1 MADTELAQLIL
12 LPTDD
17 LMHENS
23 GEENFNESAY
33 YNFYDPGGRVGGFVR
48 LGNRPNEGYAE
59 MTTCFYLPDGRVAFM
74 FKRPE
79 IGCNAGHDAG
89 GLRFEVKEPFVEHR
103 VTYRGH
109 ACMLTNPLDMA
120 DPKAAFASN
129 PFVPV
134 ALDVRYL
141 GLSPGYGGELRRR
154 EGDGWVSVRSEKPG
168 QEFAKGHLEQHGKAV
183 GTLTI
188 GDERFDL
195 DAPGLRDHSWGP
207 RYWQAPKYYRWLTMS
222 FGEDLGAVPILTVHR
237 DGRELHAGYI
247 FRKGREN
254 EPIVKTE
261 VATELVGEQQL
272 HDRIRVRAT
281 TKNGEVHEITGRVLS
296 MIPLRNR
303 REGRVTRIA
312 EGMTEWRWGD
322 RVGYGLSEYLDHLAE

>member
-1 MADTELAQLIL
+1 MADAQLTL

-33 YNFYDPGGRVGGFVR
+33 YNFFDSRRRIGGFVR

-59 MTTCFYLPDGRVAFM
+59 MTTCFYMPDGRVAFM

-79 IGCNAGHDAG
+79 IASNTGHDAG
-89 GLRFEVKEPFVEHR
+89 GLRFEVRTPFVEHR

-109 ACMLTNPLDMA
+109 ACMLTNPLEMA
-120 DPKAAFASN
+120 DPKTAFGAN
-129 PFVPV
+129 PFVSV
-134 ALDVRYL
+134 ELDVQYL

-154 EGDGWVSVRSEKPG
+154 EGDGWVSVRSEKAG
-168 QEFAKGHLEQHGKAV
+168 QEFAKGHLEQHGKAI

-188 GDERFDL
+188 DGERFEL

-222 FGEDLGAVPILTVHR
+222 FGDDLGAVPILTVHR
-237 DGRELHAGYI
+237 DGRELHAGYVY
-247 FRKGREN
+247 RRGHDN
-254 EPIVKTE
+254 EAIVKTE
-261 VATELVGEQQL
+261 IATDFVGEQQL
-272 HDRIRVRAT
+272 HDRIQVRAT
-281 TKNGEVHEITGRVLS
+281 TASGEIIEITGKVLS

>member
-1 MADTELAQLIL
+1 MADAQLTL

-33 YNFYDPGGRVGGFVR
+33 YNFFDPERRIGGFVR

-74 FKRPE
+74 FKRPQ
-79 IGCNAGHDAG
+79 ITANVGHDAG
-89 GLRFEVKEPFVEHR
+89 GLRVEVRTPFVEHR
-103 VTYRGH
+103 VSYRGH
-109 ACMLTNPLDMA
+109 CCLLTNPLAMA
-120 DPKAAFASN
+120 DPKAAFAAN
-129 PFVPV
+129 PLV
-134 ALDVRYL
+134 AVELDIGYL
-141 GLSPGYGGELRRR
+141 GLSPAYGGELRRR
-154 EGDGWVSVRSEKPG
+154 EGDGWVSVSSETLG

-188 GDERFDL
+188 DGERFDL

-237 DGRELHAGYI
+237 DGRELHAGYVY
-247 FRKGREN
+247 RKGRDN
-254 EPIVKTE
+254 EAIITTE
-261 VATELVGEQQL
+261 IATELVGEQQL
-272 HDRIRVRAT
+272 HDRIQVRAT
-281 TKNGEVHEITGRVLS
+281 TASGEIIEITGKVLA

-322 RVGYGLSEYLDHLAE
+322 RIGYGLSEYLDHLAE

>member
-1 MADTELAQLIL
+1 MADAELTL

-17 LMHENS
+17 LMHENT

-33 YNFYDPGGRVGGFVR
+33 YNFYDPARRIGGFLR
-48 LGNRPNEGYAE
+48 CGNRPNEGYAE
-59 MTTCFYLPDGRVAFM
+59 MTTCFYLPDGRVVFM

-79 IGCNAGHDAG
+79 ISGNAGHDAG

-109 ACMLTNPLDMA
+109 GCMLANPLEMA
-120 DPKAAFASN
+120 EPKAAFGSN
-129 PFVPV
+129 PFVPIE
-134 ALDVRYL
+134 LDVRYL

-154 EGDGWVSVRSEKPG
+154 EGDTWVSVRSERDG
-168 QEFAKGHLEQHGKAV
+168 QEFAKGHLEQHGKAI
-183 GTLTI
+183 GTLI
-188 GDERFDL
+188 VDGQRFEL

-222 FGEDLGAVPILTVHR
+222 FGDDLGAVPALVVQR
-237 DGRELHAGYI
+237 DGREIHGGYVY
-247 FRKGREN
+247 RKGRPN
-254 EPIVKTE
+254 EAIVKTE
-261 VATELVGEQQL
+261 VATEFVGEQQL
-272 HDRIRVRAT
+272 HDRMQVRAT
-281 TKNGEVHEITGRVLS
+281 TKSGEVIEITGKVLS

>member
-1 MADTELAQLIL
+1 MADAQLTL

-33 YNFYDPGGRVGGFVR
+33 YNFFDPERRIGGFVR

-74 FKRPE
+74 FKRPQ
-79 IGCNAGHDAG
+79 ITANVGHDAG
-89 GLRFEVKEPFVEHR
+89 GLRFEVRTPFVEHR
-103 VTYRGH
+103 ITYRGH
-109 ACMLTNPLDMA
+109 CCMLTNPLAMA
-120 DPKAAFASN
+120 DPKAAFAAN
-129 PFVPV
+129 PFVAV
-134 ALDVRYL
+134 ELDMRYL

-154 EGDGWVSVRSEKPG
+154 EGDGWVSVRSEKLG

-188 GDERFDL
+188 DGKRFDL

-222 FGEDLGAVPILTVHR
+222 FGDDLGVVPILTVHR
-237 DGRELHAGYI
+237 DGRELHAGYVY
-247 FRKGREN
+247 RKGRDN
-254 EPIVKTE
+254 EAIVTTE
-261 VATELVGEQQL
+261 IATELVGEQQL
-272 HDRIRVRAT
+272 HDRIQVRAT
-281 TKNGEVHEITGRVLS
+281 TASGEIIEITGKVLA

>member
-1 MADTELAQLIL
+1 MADAELTL

-17 LMHENS
+17 LMHENT

-33 YNFYDPGGRVGGFVR
+33 YNFFDPVRRVGGFVR
-48 LGNRPNEGYAE
+48 LGNRPNEGHAE

-74 FKRPE
+74 YKRPE
-79 IGCNAGHDAG
+79 ITGNLEHHAG
-89 GLRFEVKEPFVEHR
+89 GLRFEVETPFVEHR
-103 VTYRGH
+103 VGYRGH
-109 ACMLTNPLDMA
+109 CCLLTNPLEMA
-120 DPKAAFASN
+120 DPKAAFGAN

-134 ALDVRYL
+134 ELDVRYL

-154 EGDGWVSVRSEKPG
+154 EGERWVSVRSEKSG

-183 GTLTI
+183 GSLTI
-188 GDERFDL
+188 DGTRFEL

-222 FGEDLGAVPILTVHR
+222 FGDDLGAVPILTVQR
-237 DGRELHAGYI
+237 DGRELHAGYVY
-247 FRKGREN
+247 RQGRDN
-254 EPIVKTE
+254 EAIVKTE
-261 VATELVGEQQL
+261 IATEVTGEQGL
-272 HDRIRVRAT
+272 HDRIQVRAT
-281 TKNGEVHEITGRVLS
+281 TAGGETIEITGKVLA

>member
-1 MADTELAQLIL
+1 MADPALVL

-33 YNFYDPGGRVGGFVR
+33 YNFFDPTRRIGGFVR

-59 MTTCFYLPDGRVAFM
+59 MTICFYLPDGRVVFM
-74 FKRPE
+74 YKRPT
-79 IGCNAGHDAG
+79 ITGNAGHDAG
-89 GLRFEVKEPFVEHR
+89 GLRFDVREPFVEHR
-103 VTYRGH
+103 VTYSGH
-109 ACMLTNPLDMA
+109 GCLLANPLEMA
-120 DPKAAFASN
+120 DPKAAFAAN

-134 ALDVRYL
+134 ELDMRYV

-188 GDERFDL
+188 DGQSFEL

-222 FGEDLGAVPILTVHR
+222 FGDDLGAVPILTVHR
-237 DGRELHAGYI
+237 DGRELHAGYVY
-247 FRKGREN
+247 RKGREN

-261 VATELVGEQQL
+261 IATDFTGEQQL
-272 HDRIRVRAT
+272 HDHIEVRAT
-281 TKNGEVHEITGRVLS
+281 TKSGEVIEITGNVLA

-303 REGRVTRIA
+303 RDGRITRIA
-312 EGMTEWRWGD
+312 EGLTEWRWGD
-322 RVGYGLSEYLDHLAE
+322 RIGYGLSEYLDHLAE